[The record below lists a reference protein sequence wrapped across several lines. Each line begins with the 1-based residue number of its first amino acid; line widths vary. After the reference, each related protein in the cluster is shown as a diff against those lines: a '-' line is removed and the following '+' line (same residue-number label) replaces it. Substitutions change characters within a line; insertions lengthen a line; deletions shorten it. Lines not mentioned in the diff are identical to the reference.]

1 MIRRMVLKSDLVVV
15 PSKHFARI
23 VSLRF
28 GVDNDKIFVS
38 PSGGVDLNVFRPIP
52 RINDGAKEGVT
63 LGYFGRFDEGKGI
76 ECLLKALPLIAYP
89 VKHFI
94 FIGDGKYLPRLKVL
108 KKLPFRL
115 TFFPTMNQAELVKYF
130 NELDFFI
137 YPTERESLGLIGL
150 EAMACG
156 IPVVGSDIPGPSEY
170 LKDKYNGF
178 VFEVNNE
185 ISLKSSLVKAM
196 NLSMND
202 QQIMKNNAIETARQ
216 FGKDTISKNLI
227 NRITN
232 LYV

>member
-1 MIRRMVLKSDLVVV
+1 
-15 PSKHFARI
+15 
-23 VSLRF
+23 
-28 GVDNDKIFVS
+28 
-38 PSGGVDLNVFRPIP
+38 
-52 RINDGAKEGVT
+52 
-63 LGYFGRFDEGKGI
+63 
-76 ECLLKALPLIAYP
+76 
-89 VKHFI
+89 
-94 FIGDGKYLPRLKVL
+94 
-108 KKLPFRL
+108 
-115 TFFPTMNQAELVKYF
+115 MNQAELVKYF